1 MLVERVCT
9 VYKLNMFVI
18 NVLYNKNSNY
28 RSATYVLLNRA
39 KRLDGRLRLLHVNKI
54 TLIKLYKHNL
64 SHRLKASTI
73 KAGTENIKLPTIE
86 VFTEPETNVFPKIFK
101 SLKICSSNQV
111 NWREYLLSIEAN
123 LYFSY
128 FSMKP
133 PSANMWTFCQ
143 TLEACVEYAYCFS

>member
-54 TLIKLYKHNL
+54 
-64 SHRLKASTI
+64 ASTI
-73 KAGTENIKLPTIE
+73 IAGTENIKLPTIK
-86 VFTEPETNVFPKIFK
+86 VFTEPETDVFPKNSK
-101 SLKICSSNQV
+101 SLKICSSNQATCAGV
-111 NWREYLLSIEAN
+111 FVQYWSKAF
-123 LYFSY
+123 FSS
-128 FSMKP
+128 FP
-133 PSANMWTFCQ
+133 
-143 TLEACVEYAYCFS
+143 